1 MSNLD
6 GASIRKGKVGTN
18 RLASDDAISGIV
30 LSGVKPANLD
40 LSTPKVV
47 YNLQDVESLGI
58 TKDYDSTNN
67 VHVYEHLSEFYRLAP
82 EGTELYLILEDQT
95 DKLVDLCADPA
106 KTLMIYAKGK
116 IKQIAIGVNLLPT
129 VTNVM
134 LNGMPDDV
142 YNAIA
147 VAKLLEEWS
156 EENHMPVSV
165 FLECY
170 AWGGNSASSADL
182 RDLENLSAEGVT
194 LVNGQDWDVAE
205 KKTGH
210 AQKYA
215 NIGTVL
221 GVCASCTVDQNIG
234 ENETKN
240 LTHEAKKLLV
250 NPGLSNHKKIDDKD
264 MYPQLQTLENKGYV
278 FGITYVGMAG
288 VRLNN
293 DHVCAPI
300 VIDDD
305 NNINEHTVAYGRTAK
320 KVRRMLRTAYL
331 PEVKKS
337 YLLNETTGKL
347 SPGSVVALEDLG
359 DRKFADMQRA
369 SEISY
374 GKTTVDRESDLVVA
388 KTLNVGFKVVPKGN
402 VGEINGTVNLKS
414 KI

>member
-47 YNLQDVESLGI
+47 YNIQDVESLGI
-58 TKDYDSTNN
+58 TKAYDLTNN
-67 VHVYEHLSEFYRLAP
+67 VHVYEHISEFYRLAP
-82 EGTELYLILEDQT
+82 EGTELYLTIEPQT
-95 DKLVDLCADPA
+95 DKLVDLCDDPA
-106 KTLMIYAKGK
+106 KTLMIFAKGK

-147 VAKLLEEWS
+147 AAKLLEEWS

-170 AWGGNSASSADL
+170 AWGGNAASSADL

-194 LVNGQDWDVAE
+194 LVNGQDWDIAE

-234 ENETKN
+234 ENDTKN

-250 NPGLSNHKKIDDKD
+250 NPGLSNHKKIEEMHSD
-264 MYPQLQTLENKGYV
+264 LQTLENKGYV

-320 KVRRMLRTAYL
+320 KVRRLLRTAYL

-359 DRKFADMQRA
+359 DRKFIDMQRA

-388 KTLNVGFKVVPKGN
+388 KTLNIGFKVVPKGN

-414 KI
+414 QI

>member
-6 GASIRKGKVGTN
+6 GANIKKGKVGTN

-30 LSGVKPANLD
+30 LTGVKPENLE
-40 LSTPKVV
+40 LSTPTVV
-47 YNLQDVESLGI
+47 YNVQDVEALGI
-58 TKDYDSTNN
+58 TKEFDTTNN
-67 VHVYEHLSEFYRLAP
+67 VHMYEHLSEFYRLAP
-82 EGTELYLILEDQT
+82 EGTELYLIIEPNT
-95 DKLVDLCADPA
+95 ETLVDLCGDPA
-106 KTLMIYAKGK
+106 KTLMIFAKGK
-116 IKQIAIGVNLLPT
+116 IKQIALGVNLAAGAT
-129 VTNVM
+129 ITM
-134 LNGMPDDV
+134 LNSMPDDV

-147 VAKLLEEWS
+147 TAKQLEEWS
-156 EENHMPVSV
+156 EENHMPISV

-170 AWGGNSASSADL
+170 SYGGNAASSADL

-221 GVCASCTVDQNIG
+221 GVCASCSVDQNIG

-240 LTHEAKKLLV
+240 LTHESKKLLV
-250 NPGLSNHKKIDDKD
+250 NPGLSNHKKIEEQYSD
-264 MYPQLQTLENKGYV
+264 LQTLENKGYV

-320 KVRRMLRTAYL
+320 KVRRMLRAAYL
-331 PEVKKS
+331 PEVKKT

-374 GKTTVDRESDLVVA
+374 GKTTVDRDSDLVVA

-414 KI
+414 QI

>member
-1 MSNLD
+1 MSDLD
-6 GASIRKGKVGTN
+6 GASFKKGKVGTN

-30 LSGVKPANLD
+30 LSSVKPSNLEF
-40 LSTPKVV
+40 STPTVV
-47 YNLQDVESLGI
+47 YNIDDVESLGI
-58 TKDYDSTNN
+58 TKEFDETNN
-67 VHVYEHLSEFYRLAP
+67 VHVYEHLSEFYRFAGS
-82 EGTELYLILEDQT
+82 GTELYLILEENT
-95 DKLVDLCADPA
+95 EKLVDLCDEPA
-106 KTLMIYAKGK
+106 KKLMIYAKGK
-116 IKQIAIGVNLLPT
+116 IKQIAIGVNLAADAT
-129 VTNVM
+129 ITM

-142 YNAIA
+142 FNSIAIA
-147 VAKLLEEWS
+147 KQLEEWS
-156 EENHMPVSV
+156 EDNYMPLSV
-165 FLECY
+165 FIECY
-170 AWGGNSASSADL
+170 SYGGNAASASDL

-240 LTHEAKKLLV
+240 LTHESKKLLV
-250 NPGLSNHKKIDDKD
+250 NPGLSNHKKIDEQYSD
-264 MYPQLQTLENKGYV
+264 LQTLEDKGYV
-278 FGITYVGMAG
+278 FGITYTGLAG

-305 NNINEHTVAYGRTAK
+305 NNINEHTIAYGRTGK
-320 KVRRMLRTAYL
+320 KARRILRTAYL

-347 SPGSVVALEDLG
+347 SPASVVSLEDLG
-359 DRKFADMQRA
+359 DKKFSDMQRA

-374 GKTTVDRESDLVVA
+374 GKTYVDRDSDLVVE
-388 KTLNVGFKVVPKGN
+388 KILKVGFKIVPKGN
-402 VGEINGTVNLKS
+402 IGQINGTVNLKS
-414 KI
+414 QI